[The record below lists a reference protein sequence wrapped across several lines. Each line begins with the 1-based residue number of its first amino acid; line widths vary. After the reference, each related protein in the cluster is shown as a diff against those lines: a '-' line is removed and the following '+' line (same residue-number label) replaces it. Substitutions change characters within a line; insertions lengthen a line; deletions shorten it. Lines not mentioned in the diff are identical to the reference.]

1 METEVADTPITT
13 VETVI
18 TTNEDLPSGHETEID
33 SEVIES
39 DTFHQV
45 LVWLVSFKL
54 ESMVNF
60 LLSLMKISG
69 MCCKCMTAFLL
80 YFSP

>member
-39 DTFHQV
+39 ETFHQV
-45 LVWLVSFKL
+45 LFSEGILNV
-54 ESMVNF
+54 
-60 LLSLMKISG
+60 LL
-69 MCCKCMTAFLL
+69 
-80 YFSP
+80 